1 MLYGTGF
8 GAQADREMFTRLG
21 DILKI
26 ALVAL
31 ALTANPAVAE
41 PPGAAV
47 RLYAQG
53 QFLAAAERAEAQDAS
68 SSSLA
73 FAARALMAACITDPD
88 ASNLDAWLNRA
99 ESAARDALTLDA
111 DSVEA
116 RLQWALVLGVRGRRA
131 GITEAVSRN
140 YAPRGRRLIER
151 AIALEPNNAW
161 AHALMGG
168 WHLEVLRRG
177 GRAGARLYGARLATG
192 LAEFERAR
200 DLAPSDPMI
209 AVQYAIALIE
219 LDAQIYGD
227 RARVLLAEAGNASPR
242 DAFEAHTLSAARR
255 VASAYDAGGPL
266 SARNTARGA
275 FL

>member
-1 MLYGTGF
+1 
-8 GAQADREMFTRLG
+8 MFTRLG
-21 DILKI
+21 VILKP
-26 ALVAL
+26 AAVAL
-31 ALTANPAVAE
+31 ALWAQPAVAE
-41 PPGAAV
+41 PPDAAV

-53 QFLAAAERAEAQDAS
+53 QFLAAAERAEVQDAS

-73 FAARALMAACITDPD
+73 FAARALMAACITDP
-88 ASNLDAWLNRA
+88 AAANLNVWLDRA
-99 ESAARDALTLDA
+99 EAAARSALMLDES
-111 DSVEA
+111 SVEA

-131 GITEAVSRN
+131 GIAEAVSRN

-151 AIALEPNNAW
+151 AIALEPDNAW

-177 GRAGARLYGARLATG
+177 GRTGARLYGARLARG

-200 DLAPSDPMI
+200 DLSPNDAMI

-227 RARVLLAEAGNASPR
+227 RARALLAEANDARPG
-242 DAFEAHTLSAARR
+242 DAFEAHTLAAARR
-255 VASAYDAGGPL
+255 VATVYDDQGPQAARTA
-266 SARNTARGA
+266 ARNA

>member
-1 MLYGTGF
+1 
-8 GAQADREMFTRLG
+8 MFARFTQSVSAAV
-21 DILKI
+21 IL
-26 ALVAL
+26 L
-31 ALTANPAVAE
+31 ALSVQTAVAE

-53 QFLAAAERAEAQDAS
+53 QFLAAAERAEAQETS
-68 SSSLA
+68 PTSLA

-88 ASNLDAWLNRA
+88 ATSLDSWLDRA
-99 ESAARDALTLDA
+99 EAAARNALALDES
-111 DSVEA
+111 SVEA

-131 GITEAVSRN
+131 GIAEAVSRN
-140 YAPRGRRLIER
+140 FAPRGRRLIER
-151 AIALEPNNAW
+151 AIALEPDNAW

-177 GRAGARLYGARLATG
+177 GRSGARLYGARLATG

-200 DLAPSDPMI
+200 DLAPQDAMI

-219 LDAQIYGD
+219 LDPEIYGD
-227 RARVLLAEAGNASPR
+227 RARALLGDAVEARGR
-242 DAFEAHTLSAARR
+242 DAFEAHTLSEARNVARAYDANGPQAARR
-255 VASAYDAGGPL
+255 A
-266 SARNTARGA
+266 ARNA

>member
-1 MLYGTGF
+1 
-8 GAQADREMFTRLG
+8 MFALHRN
-21 DILKI
+21 ILKP

-31 ALTANPAVAE
+31 ALMAQPAAAE

-53 QFLAAAERAEAQDAS
+53 QFLAAADRAAAQDSS

-88 ASNLDAWLNRA
+88 ASNLDTWLSRA
-99 ESAARDALTLDA
+99 ETAARSALALDEN
-111 DSVEA
+111 SVEA

-131 GITEAVSRN
+131 GVTEAVSRG

-151 AIALEPNNAW
+151 AIALEPDNAW

-177 GRAGARLYGARLATG
+177 GRTGARLYGARLATG

-200 DLAPSDPMI
+200 DLAPDDSMI
-209 AVQYAIALIE
+209 IVQYAIALIE
-219 LDAQIYGD
+219 LDPQTYGD
-227 RARVLLAEAGNASPR
+227 RARALLAEAEGARPR
-242 DAFEAHTLSAARR
+242 DAFEAHTLSAAQR
-255 VASAYDAGGPL
+255 VAVAYDERGPQAARTA
-266 SARNTARGA
+266 ARNA

>member
-1 MLYGTGF
+1 
-8 GAQADREMFTRLG
+8 MFTRFS

-26 ALVAL
+26 AFVAL
-31 ALTANPAVAE
+31 ALTAQPAAAE

-47 RLYAQG
+47 QLYAQG
-53 QFLAAAERAEAQDAS
+53 QFLAAADRAESQNSS

-88 ASNLDAWLNRA
+88 ARTLDAWLDRA
-99 ESAARDALTLDA
+99 ETAARSALELDQS
-111 DSVEA
+111 SVEA
-116 RLQWALVLGVRGRRA
+116 RLQMALVLGVRGRRA
-131 GITEAVSRN
+131 GVAEAVSRN

-161 AHALMGG
+161 AHAMMGG

-177 GRAGARLYGARLATG
+177 GRTGARLYGARLATG

-200 DLAPSDPMI
+200 DLAPNDTMI

-219 LDAQIYGD
+219 LDPQTYGD
-227 RARVLLAEAGNASPR
+227 RARALLAETESARPR

-255 VASAYDAGGPL
+255 VAVAYDERGPQAARTT
-266 SARNTARGA
+266 ARNA